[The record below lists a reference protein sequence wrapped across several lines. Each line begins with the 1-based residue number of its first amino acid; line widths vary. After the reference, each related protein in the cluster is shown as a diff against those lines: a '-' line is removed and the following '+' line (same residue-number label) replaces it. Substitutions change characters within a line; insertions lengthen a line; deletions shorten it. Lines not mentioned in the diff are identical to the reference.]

1 MITKEFIIDGMSC
14 HHCVMAVEKELSR
27 LNLESFEVKIG
38 SAKVTFNESNIKEE
52 EIEKAINNAG
62 YKVRKN

>member
-1 MITKEFIIDGMSC
+1 MKTIEIIIDGMSC

-27 LNLESFEVKIG
+27 LNLESFEVNIG
-38 SAKVTFNESNIKEE
+38 SAKVTFNESKVKEE
-52 EIEKAINNAG
+52 EIEKAIENAG